1 MTELEL
7 GRNVGHGEMASAMDR
22 ADLTGQTILLV
33 EEQPIVAFDLQTA
46 LEDAGARVVIA
57 RDAAEALASI
67 GKVAFTA
74 AVLDL
79 RPSSD
84 GHRTIARALKARGVR
99 FVFHATQPPEDVTT
113 VRGAPVFQKP
123 TRAAD
128 IVKALA
134 GLAKPKK

>member
-1 MTELEL
+1 MKP
-7 GRNVGHGEMASAMDR
+7 
-22 ADLTGQTILLV
+22 ADLTGQTVLVV
-33 EEQPIVAFDLQTA
+33 EEQPIVALDLRTA
-46 LEDAGARVVIA
+46 LEDAGAKVVVT
-57 RDAAEALASI
+57 RDAVEALASI
-67 GKVAFTA
+67 KKTAFTC

-84 GHRTIARALKARGVR
+84 DHRKIARALNKKGVR

-123 TRAAD
+123 TRVQD

-134 GLAKPKK
+134 NLPGPTK

>member
-1 MTELEL
+1 MKP
-7 GRNVGHGEMASAMDR
+7 
-22 ADLTGQTILLV
+22 ADLTGQTVLVV
-33 EEQPIVAFDLQTA
+33 EEQPIVALDLRTA
-46 LEDAGARVVIA
+46 LEDAGAKVVVA

-67 GKVAFTA
+67 KRSAFTS

-84 GHRTIARALKARGVR
+84 DHRRIARALNKKGVR
-99 FVFHATQPPEDVTT
+99 FVFHATLPPEDVTT

-123 TRAAD
+123 TRAQD

-134 GLAKPKK
+134 NLAGPAT

>member
-1 MTELEL
+1 
-7 GRNVGHGEMASAMDR
+7 MDR
-22 ADLTGQTILLV
+22 AELTGQTVLLV
-33 EEQPIVAFDLQTA
+33 EEQPIVAIDLKTA
-46 LEDAGARVVIA
+46 LEDAGAEVVIA

-84 GHRTIARALKARGVR
+84 EHRTIARALNKRGVR
-99 FVFHATQPPEDVTT
+99 FVFHATEPPEDVTT

-123 TRAAD
+123 TRAQD

-134 GLAKPKK
+134 GLIGPRK

>member
-1 MTELEL
+1 M
-7 GRNVGHGEMASAMDR
+7 GR

-33 EEQPIVAFDLQTA
+33 EEQPIVALDLRTA
-46 LEDAGARVVIA
+46 LEDAGAKVVVA

-67 GKVAFTA
+67 KQSAFTS

-84 GHRTIARALKARGVR
+84 DHRRIARALKKKGVR
-99 FVFHATQPPEDVTT
+99 FIFHATQPPEDVTT

-123 TRAAD
+123 TRAQD
-128 IVKALA
+128 IVRALA
-134 GLAKPKK
+134 NLTGLSQ